1 MSCRDPR
8 PAATLAAA
16 LMLLLLPLGGAR
28 ACGPEFPYRLLDDRA
43 GALAQLP
50 EGSFAREVQRL
61 GAPIDGLG
69 RAGTATLPRYWDA
82 SAQFPQQRDDVER
95 RQVGTARFA
104 RIEQLRA
111 LDDAQQAER
120 DGADL
125 PPELRLYTAG
135 AVAFAQGRYPSA
147 ADYFRQVLALP
158 EAQRRARSTWAA
170 YSLGRSL
177 TLAADGA
184 LAGDAVAQ
192 RQAYRQQARQAF
204 QQTRTLRLAGFDD
217 PLELGIASLGE
228 EARLLLAS
236 GDWNGA
242 IGLYAVQAAQGSGTG
257 MSSLKQVAADLAR
270 RSDAELAPL
279 LRQQAVRRL
288 LIARLLSDSHAFDA
302 DSGSVLSSA
311 RFLNLLQ
318 DAAGD
323 PMEDADRLA
332 ALAYRQGDYPS
343 TARLLAHAGDSG
355 LAWWLRAKMALR
367 DGDAAR
373 AAQAY
378 AQASRRFPPNE
389 DWGTRR
395 NGDWSNETLKPQCR
409 IEGEA
414 AILALQR
421 GSYVEAFAQLYRSGD
436 LYWEDAAAVAE
447 RVLTV
452 PELQDYVDRHVP
464 ATPPSTAN
472 AAQEYWERTP
482 ALKLRELLARR
493 LMRDGRYDAALPYF
507 AQPELREAARRY
519 RDARQQGASAWTGI
533 GRAEGNYRAAL
544 IARRQGMELLGY
556 ELGPDNRVYAGN
568 YAEATAHAQ
577 LRPGG
582 LIAAAEAQRWNATA
596 AQPYRRYHYRW
607 IAAALADRAADDLP
621 ARSQAY
627 AAVLCQATDWLITLD
642 PAQARRSYQRYVAH
656 GALNPVPGKAYVF
669 GVGACETP
677 DFEGARRRLWIERGQ
692 AVRQFVHRQR
702 LALGAAGL
710 ALLAAAGWLVRR
722 RMQRKARTVAAQT
735 PQD

>member
-1 MSCRDPR
+1 MSCRDSR
-8 PAATLAAA
+8 PAAALAAA
-16 LMLLLLPLGGAR
+16 LTLSLLPLGGAR
-28 ACGPEFPYRLLDDRA
+28 ACGPDFPYRLLDDRA

-50 EGSFAREVQRL
+50 DGSFAREVQRL

-69 RAGTATLPRYWDA
+69 RASAATLPRYWDA
-82 SAQFPQQRDDVER
+82 GAQFPQQRSDVER
-95 RQVGTARFA
+95 TQLSAAQFA

-111 LDDAQQAER
+111 LDDARRVER
-120 DGADL
+120 EGADL

-135 AVAFAQGRYPSA
+135 AVAFAQGQYPSA

-177 TLAADGA
+177 ALGA
-184 LAGDAVAQ
+184 ERALPGDAAAQ
-192 RQAYRQQARQAF
+192 RQADREQAQQAF

-228 EARLLLAS
+228 EARLLLAA

-242 IGLYAVQAAQGSGTG
+242 IGLYAVQAAQGSATG
-257 MSSLKQVAADLAR
+257 MSSLQQVAADLAR
-270 RSDAELAPL
+270 RSDAALAPL

-288 LIARLLSDSHAFDA
+288 LIAKLLSDTTAFDPET
-302 DSGSVLSSA
+302 GSALSSA
-311 RFLNLLQ
+311 RFLRLLQ
-318 DAAGD
+318 DVQRD
-323 PMEDADRLA
+323 PVEDADRLA
-332 ALAYRQGDYPS
+332 ALAYRQGDYPG

-395 NGDWSNETLKPQCR
+395 AAGWSNETVKPQCR
-409 IEGEA
+409 IDGEA

-452 PELQDYVDRHVP
+452 QELQDYVDRHVP
-464 ATPPSTAN
+464 AAPP
-472 AAQEYWERTP
+472 AAADATTNDWERTP
-482 ALKLRELLARR
+482 PLKLRELLARR
-493 LMRDGRYDAALPYF
+493 LMRTGHYDDALPYF

-519 RDARQQGASAWTGI
+519 RDARRQAASAWTGI
-533 GRAEGNYRAAL
+533 GRAEGHYQAAL
-544 IARRQGMELLGY
+544 IARRHGMELLGY

-568 YAEATAHAQ
+568 YADTTPHAR

-582 LIAAAEAQRWNATA
+582 LVAAAEAQRWDATA

-677 DFEGARRRLWIERGQ
+677 DFDGARRRLWSDRGQ
-692 AVRQFVHRQR
+692 ALRQFVHAHR
-702 LALGAAGL
+702 LALGATGL
-710 ALLAAAGWLVRR
+710 ALLTAAGWLLRR
-722 RMQRKARTVAAQT
+722 RMRRKARTATASP

>member
-1 MSCRDPR
+1 MSCRDSR
-8 PAATLAAA
+8 RAAA
-16 LMLLLLPLGGAR
+16 LAVALILLPLGRAR

-43 GALAQLP
+43 GSLAQLP

-69 RAGTATLPRYWDA
+69 RASAATLPRYWDA
-82 SAQFPQQRDDVER
+82 GAQFPQQRDAVER
-95 RQVGTARFA
+95 TQLGAARFA

-111 LDDAQQAER
+111 LDDARRVER
-120 DGADL
+120 EGADL

-135 AVAFAQGRYPSA
+135 AVAFAQGHYPQA

-158 EAQRRARSTWAA
+158 EAQRRTRSTWAA

-177 TLAADGA
+177 ALAADGA
-184 LAGDAVAQ
+184 LAGDALAQ

-204 QQTRTLRLAGFDD
+204 QQTRALRLAGFDD

-242 IGLYAVQAAQGSGTG
+242 IGLYAVQAAQGSDTG

-279 LRQQAVRRL
+279 LQQQAVRRL
-288 LIARLLSDSHAFDA
+288 LIAKLLSDTTAFDPET
-302 DSGSVLSSA
+302 GSTLSSA
-311 RFLNLLQ
+311 RFLRLLEQ
-318 DAAGD
+318 AQRE
-323 PMEDADRLA
+323 PVEDADRLA
-332 ALAYRQGDYPS
+332 ALAYRQGDYPA

-355 LAWWLRAKMALR
+355 LAWWLRAKMAMR

-395 NGDWSNETLKPQCR
+395 NGDWSNETVKPQCR

-421 GSYVEAFAQLYRSGD
+421 GSYVDAFAQLYRSGD

-452 PELQDYVDRHVP
+452 QELQDYVDRHVP
-464 ATPPSTAN
+464 AAPPTAAD
-472 AAQEYWERTP
+472 AAAEYWERTP

-493 LMRDGRYDAALPYF
+493 LMRDGRYDQALPYF
-507 AQPELREAARRY
+507 AQAELREAARRY
-519 RDARQQGASAWTGI
+519 RDARRQAESAWTGI
-533 GRAEGNYRAAL
+533 GRAEGHYQAAL

-568 YAEATAHAQ
+568 YAEAASHAQ

-582 LIAAAEAQRWNATA
+582 LIAAAEAQRWTATA
-596 AQPYRRYHYRW
+596 ARPYRRYHYRW

-642 PAQARRSYQRYVAH
+642 PAQARHSYQRYVAH

-677 DFEGARRRLWIERGQ
+677 DFESARRRLWIERGQ
-692 AVRQFVHRQR
+692 AMRKFVHTHRV
-702 LALGAAGL
+702 ALGAAGL
-710 ALLAAAGWLVRR
+710 ALLTAAAWLVRR
-722 RMQRKARTVAAQT
+722 RVRRKSREKKTQT
-735 PQD
+735 PKG

>member
-1 MSCRDPR
+1 MSCRDSR
-8 PAATLAAA
+8 RVVALATA
-16 LMLLLLPLGGAR
+16 LLLLPLGGAR

-61 GAPIDGLG
+61 GAPIEGLG
-69 RAGTATLPRYWDA
+69 RASAATLPRYWDA
-82 SAQFPQQRDDVER
+82 GTQFPQQRSDVER
-95 RQVGTARFA
+95 TQLSAAQFA

-111 LDDAQQAER
+111 LDDARQAER
-120 DGADL
+120 AGADL

-135 AVAFAQGRYPSA
+135 AVAFAQGDYPSA

-177 TLAADGA
+177 ALAADGA
-184 LAGDAVAQ
+184 LAGDATAQ

-204 QQTRTLRLAGFDD
+204 QQTRALRLAGFDD

-228 EARLLLAS
+228 EARVLLAT
-236 GDWNGA
+236 GNWNGA
-242 IGLYAVQAAQGSGTG
+242 IGLYAVQAAQGSDTG

-270 RSDAELAPL
+270 RGDAELAPL
-279 LRQQAVRRL
+279 LQQQAVRRL
-288 LIARLLSDSHAFDA
+288 LIAKLLSDTTAFDP
-302 DSGSVLSSA
+302 DTGSALSSA
-311 RFLNLLQ
+311 RFLRLLEE
-318 DAAGD
+318 ATHD
-323 PMEDADRLA
+323 PVEDADRLA
-332 ALAYRQGDYPS
+332 ALAYRQGDYRD

-378 AQASRRFPPNE
+378 AQAARRFPPNE

-395 NGDWSNETLKPQCR
+395 AANWSNETLKPQCR

-452 PELQDYVDRHVP
+452 QELQDYVDRHVP
-464 ATPPSTAN
+464 AAAPATTDGTP
-472 AAQEYWERTP
+472 EYWERAP

-493 LMRDGRYDAALPYF
+493 LMRAGRYDDALPYF
-507 AQPELREAARRY
+507 AQAELREAARGY
-519 RDARQQGASAWTGI
+519 RDAREQAASAWTGI
-533 GRAEGNYRAAL
+533 GRAEANYRAAL

-568 YAEATAHAQ
+568 YAEAASHAQ
-577 LRPGG
+577 VRPGG
-582 LIAAAEAQRWNATA
+582 LIATAEAQRWNATA

-642 PAQARRSYQRYVAH
+642 PAQARRSYQRYVAQ

-692 AVRQFVHRQR
+692 AVRQFVHTQR

-710 ALLAAAGWLVRR
+710 ALLAAAAWLVRR
-722 RMQRKARTVAAQT
+722 RIRRRAREAATQT
-735 PQD
+735 PQT

>member
-1 MSCRDPR
+1 MSCRDSR
-8 PAATLAAA
+8 PVVALATA
-16 LMLLLLPLGGAR
+16 LILLPLGGAR

-61 GAPIDGLG
+61 GAPIEGLG
-69 RAGTATLPRYWDA
+69 RASAATLPRYWDA
-82 SAQFPQQRDDVER
+82 GTQFPQQRNDVER
-95 RQVGTARFA
+95 TQLDAAQFA

-111 LDDAQQAER
+111 LHDAQQAQR

-135 AVAFAQGRYPSA
+135 AVAFAQGDYPSA

-177 TLAADGA
+177 ALAADGA
-184 LAGDAVAQ
+184 LAGDAAAQ
-192 RQAYRQQARQAF
+192 RQAYRLQARQAF
-204 QQTRTLRLAGFDD
+204 QQSRALRLAGFDD

-228 EARLLLAS
+228 EARVLLAT

-242 IGLYAVQAAQGSGTG
+242 IGLYAVQAAQGSDTG

-270 RSDAELAPL
+270 RGDAELAPL
-279 LRQQAVRRL
+279 LQQQAVRRL
-288 LIARLLSDSHAFDA
+288 LIAKLLSDTTAFDP
-302 DSGSVLSSA
+302 DTGSALSSA
-311 RFLNLLQ
+311 RFLRLLEE
-318 DAAGD
+318 ATHD
-323 PMEDADRLA
+323 PVEDADRLA
-332 ALAYRQGDYPS
+332 ALAYRQGDYRG

-378 AQASRRFPPNE
+378 AQAARRFPPNE

-395 NGDWSNETLKPQCR
+395 AANWSNETLKPQCR

-452 PELQDYVDRHVP
+452 QELQDYVDRHVP
-464 ATPPSTAN
+464 AAAPATTDATP
-472 AAQEYWERTP
+472 EYWERTP

-493 LMRDGRYDAALPYF
+493 LMRAGRYDDALPYF
-507 AQPELREAARRY
+507 AQAELREAARGY
-519 RDARQQGASAWTGI
+519 RDAREQAASAWTGI
-533 GRAEGNYRAAL
+533 GRAEANYRAAL

-568 YAEATAHAQ
+568 YAEAASHAQ
-577 LRPGG
+577 VRPGG

-692 AVRQFVHRQR
+692 AVRQFVHTQR

-710 ALLAAAGWLVRR
+710 ALLAAAAWLVRR
-722 RMQRKARTVAAQT
+722 RIRRRAREAATQT
-735 PQD
+735 PQN

>member
-1 MSCRDPR
+1 MSCRDSR
-8 PAATLAAA
+8 RVVALATA
-16 LMLLLLPLGGAR
+16 LLLLPLGGAR

-61 GAPIDGLG
+61 GAPIEGLG
-69 RAGTATLPRYWDA
+69 RASAATLPRYWDA
-82 SAQFPQQRDDVER
+82 GTQFPQQRSDVER
-95 RQVGTARFA
+95 TQLSAAQFA

-111 LDDAQQAER
+111 LDDARQAER
-120 DGADL
+120 AGADL

-135 AVAFAQGRYPSA
+135 AVAFAQGDYPSA

-177 TLAADGA
+177 ALAADGA
-184 LAGDAVAQ
+184 LAGDATAQ

-204 QQTRTLRLAGFDD
+204 QQTRALRLAGFDD

-228 EARLLLAS
+228 EARVLLAT
-236 GDWNGA
+236 GNWNGA
-242 IGLYAVQAAQGSGTG
+242 IGLYAVQAAQGSDTG

-270 RSDAELAPL
+270 RGDAELAPL
-279 LRQQAVRRL
+279 LQQQAVRRL
-288 LIARLLSDSHAFDA
+288 LIAKLLSDTTAFDP
-302 DSGSVLSSA
+302 DTGSALSSA
-311 RFLNLLQ
+311 RFLRLLEE
-318 DAAGD
+318 ATHD
-323 PMEDADRLA
+323 PVEDADRLA
-332 ALAYRQGDYPS
+332 ALAYRQGDYRD

-378 AQASRRFPPNE
+378 AQAARRFPPNE

-395 NGDWSNETLKPQCR
+395 AANWSNETLKPQCR

-452 PELQDYVDRHVP
+452 QELQDYVDRHVP
-464 ATPPSTAN
+464 AAAPATTDGTP
-472 AAQEYWERTP
+472 EYWERAP

-493 LMRDGRYDAALPYF
+493 LMRAGRYDDALPYF
-507 AQPELREAARRY
+507 AQAELREAARGY
-519 RDARQQGASAWTGI
+519 RDAREQAASAWTGI
-533 GRAEGNYRAAL
+533 GRAAANYRAAL

-568 YAEATAHAQ
+568 YAEAASHAQ
-577 LRPGG
+577 VRPGG
-582 LIAAAEAQRWNATA
+582 LIATAEAQRWNATA

-642 PAQARRSYQRYVAH
+642 PAQARRSYQRYVAQ

-692 AVRQFVHRQR
+692 AVRQFVHTQR

-710 ALLAAAGWLVRR
+710 ALLAAAAWLVRR
-722 RMQRKARTVAAQT
+722 RIRRRAREAATQT
-735 PQD
+735 PQT

>member
-1 MSCRDPR
+1 MSCRDSR
-8 PAATLAAA
+8 RVVALATA
-16 LMLLLLPLGGAR
+16 LLLLPLGGAR

-61 GAPIDGLG
+61 GAPIEGLG
-69 RAGTATLPRYWDA
+69 RASAATLPRYWDA
-82 SAQFPQQRDDVER
+82 GAQFPQQRDDVER
-95 RQVGTARFA
+95 TQLSAAQFA

-111 LDDAQQAER
+111 LRDAQQAER
-120 DGADL
+120 DSADL

-135 AVAFAQGRYPSA
+135 AVAFAQGDYPSA

-177 TLAADGA
+177 ALAADGA
-184 LAGDAVAQ
+184 LAGDATAQ
-192 RQAYRQQARQAF
+192 RQAYRLQARHAFQQARA
-204 QQTRTLRLAGFDD
+204 LRIAGFDD

-228 EARLLLAS
+228 EARVLLAT

-242 IGLYAVQAAQGSGTG
+242 IALYAVQAAQGSTTG

-270 RSDAELAPL
+270 HGDAELAPL
-279 LRQQAVRRL
+279 LQQQAVRRL
-288 LIARLLSDSHAFDA
+288 LIAKLLSDTTAFDP
-302 DSGSVLSSA
+302 DTGSALSSA
-311 RFLNLLQ
+311 RFLRLLEETTH
-318 DAAGD
+318 D
-323 PMEDADRLA
+323 PVEDADRLA
-332 ALAYRQGDYPS
+332 ALAYRQGDYRG

-355 LAWWLRAKMALR
+355 LAWWLRAKMALH

-378 AQASRRFPPNE
+378 AQAARRFPPNE

-395 NGDWSNETLKPQCR
+395 AANWSNETLKPQCR

-452 PELQDYVDRHVP
+452 QELQDYVDRHVHAAAP
-464 ATPPSTAN
+464 ATTDATP
-472 AAQEYWERTP
+472 EYWERAP

-493 LMRDGRYDAALPYF
+493 LMRAGRYDDALPYF
-507 AQPELREAARRY
+507 AQAELREAARNY
-519 RDARQQGASAWTGI
+519 RDAREQAASAWTGI

-568 YAEATAHAQ
+568 YAEVTAHAQ

-677 DFEGARRRLWIERGQ
+677 DFKGARRRLWIERGQ
-692 AVRQFVHRQR
+692 AVRQFVHTQR

-710 ALLAAAGWLVRR
+710 ALLAAAAWLVRR
-722 RMQRKARTVAAQT
+722 RIRRRAREAATQT
-735 PQD
+735 PQN

>member
-1 MSCRDPR
+1 MSCRDSR
-8 PAATLAAA
+8 RAAALAAA
-16 LMLLLLPLGGAR
+16 LMLVLLPLGGAR
-28 ACGPEFPYRLLDDRA
+28 ACGPEFPYRLLYDRA

-50 EGSFAREVQRL
+50 EGSFALEAQRL

-69 RAGTATLPRYWDA
+69 RASAATLPRYWDA
-82 SAQFPQQRDDVER
+82 DAQFPQQRSDVER
-95 RQVGTARFA
+95 AQLDAAQFA
-104 RIEQLRA
+104 RIERLRT
-111 LDDAQQAER
+111 LDDARRAAHE
-120 DGADL
+120 GADL

-135 AVAFAQGRYPSA
+135 AVAFAQGDAPSA
-147 ADYFRQVLALP
+147 AAYFRQVLALP
-158 EAQRRARSTWAA
+158 EAQRRTRSTWAA

-177 TLAADGA
+177 ALAADGA
-184 LAGDAVAQ
+184 LAGDATAQ
-192 RQAYRQQARQAF
+192 RQAYRQQAREAF
-204 QQTRTLRLAGFDD
+204 QQTRALRLAGFDD

-228 EARLLLAS
+228 EARVLRAT
-236 GDWNGA
+236 GDWSGA
-242 IGLYAVQAAQGSGTG
+242 IGLYAVQAAQGSATG
-257 MSSLKQVAADLAR
+257 MSSLKQVAADLAY
-270 RSDAELAPL
+270 RSDADLAPL

-311 RFLNLLQ
+311 RFLRLLQ
-318 DAAGD
+318 DAGVD
-323 PMEDADRLA
+323 PVEDADRLA
-332 ALAYRQGDYPS
+332 ALAYREGDYPG
-343 TARLLAHAGDSG
+343 TAHLLAHAGDSG

-378 AQASRRFPPNE
+378 AQAARRFPPNE

-395 NGDWSNETLKPQCR
+395 AADWSNETVKPQCR

-436 LYWEDAAAVAE
+436 IYWEDAAAVAE

-452 PELQDYVDRHVP
+452 QELQDYVDRHVP
-464 ATPPSTAN
+464 AAPPTA
-472 AAQEYWERTP
+472 ADATQAYWERTP

-493 LMRDGRYDAALPYF
+493 LMRAGRYDDALPYF
-507 AQPELREAARRY
+507 AQAKLREAARRY
-519 RDARQQGASAWTGI
+519 REARQQAASAWTGI
-533 GRAEGNYRAAL
+533 GRAEGNYQAAL

-556 ELGPDNRVYAGN
+556 ELGPDNRVYAGS
-568 YAEATAHAQ
+568 YAETTPHAQ

-582 LIAAAEAQRWNATA
+582 LVAAAEAQRWNATA

-607 IAAALADRAADDLP
+607 IAAGLADRAADELP

-656 GALNPVPGKAYVF
+656 GALNPVRGKAYVF
-669 GVGACETP
+669 GIGACETP

-692 AVRQFVHRQR
+692 ALRSAVHTYR
-702 LALGAAGL
+702 LGLAAAGL
-710 ALLAAAGWLVRR
+710 ALLATAAWLVRR
-722 RMQRKARTVAAQT
+722 RMRRKAHEAAAQT
-735 PQD
+735 KQG